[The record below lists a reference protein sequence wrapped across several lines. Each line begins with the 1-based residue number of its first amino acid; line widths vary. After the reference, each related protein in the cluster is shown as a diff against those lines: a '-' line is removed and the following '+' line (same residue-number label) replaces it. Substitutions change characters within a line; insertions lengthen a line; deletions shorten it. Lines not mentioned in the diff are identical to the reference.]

1 MVVSRST
8 LFKKD
13 RNETRK
19 NNLYSARFANS
30 VKNFHHQQA
39 LKLEDLN
46 WFFFLLSIYLYCN
59 GTEGWVKWVNICTD
73 KYEESFFLVNC
84 RKFLKH
90 DWYGAFSRDILL
102 RFLKIESFELIFH
115 SKQSQTILLIQISK
129 SKVS

>member
-46 WFFFLLSIYLYCN
+46 WFFSSYLSTYIVTARKDESN
-59 GTEGWVKWVNICTD
+59 G
-73 KYEESFFLVNC
+73 
-84 RKFLKH
+84 
-90 DWYGAFSRDILL
+90 
-102 RFLKIESFELIFH
+102 
-115 SKQSQTILLIQISK
+115 
-129 SKVS
+129 